1 MSSGLST
8 KIVHAYPHANIY
20 LPNGLLLDRRYCPT
34 SYASKI
40 IINRMLTHLFV
51 DFNPRDGHH
60 CTSLCSQPT
69 QCLIGFPNTENV
81 RNSCPSLDAELVE
94 QFEKWMSFII
104 CEPDE
109 EVTLQSLVV
118 EFLPCSKVLEVIS
131 VSFYL

>member
-1 MSSGLST
+1 MNSGLST

-20 LPNGLLLDRRYCPT
+20 LPNGLLLDRRFCPT
-34 SYASKI
+34 SYASKMLI
-40 IINRMLTHLFV
+40 SRMLTHFFV
-51 DFNPRDGHH
+51 EFNPSDGHR
-60 CTSLCSQPT
+60 CNSLCSQPT
-69 QCLIGFPNTENV
+69 QCLIGFPDTENV
-81 RNSCPSLDAELVE
+81 RTSCPARSAELVE

-118 EFLPCSKVLEVIS
+118 EFLPCSRVLEVLS